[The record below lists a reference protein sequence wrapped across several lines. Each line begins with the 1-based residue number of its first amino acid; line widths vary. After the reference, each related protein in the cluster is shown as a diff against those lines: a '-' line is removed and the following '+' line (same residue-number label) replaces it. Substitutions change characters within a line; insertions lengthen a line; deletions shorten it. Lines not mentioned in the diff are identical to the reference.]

1 MKIIRLALLAASFAA
16 CTTAHAAT
24 RIEVLGELPSP
35 GVREIDEG
43 LRLGVLLQ
51 QLQVNPQSYWL
62 GASWQRQSLM
72 QEQRRLKAGVLFD
85 LSQVQHL
92 ARLQDKPGLANTAR
106 RLSEKVIALP
116 VTGRRTYHLDPL
128 QVELNAEHSPKLQ
141 GGDRLILPPRP
152 ATVRIIGAVSNDCE
166 LPFVPL
172 QPAYRYVPQCSVLD
186 DADPD
191 YLYQIQPDGQV
202 TRLGIALWNREEQA
216 APPAPGAVLLVPLD
230 AQEVKD
236 SAPDLNRELADF
248 LATQPLPA
256 ETP

>member
-1 MKIIRLALLAASFAA
+1 MRIIRLALLAASFAA
-16 CTTAHAAT
+16 CTAVHAT
-24 RIEVLGELPSP
+24 TQIEVLGELPSP

-85 LSQVQHL
+85 LSQTQRL
-92 ARLQDKPGLANTAR
+92 ALLQDKPGLANIAR
-106 RLSEKVIALP
+106 RLSEQVIALP
-116 VTGRRTYHLDPL
+116 VIGRLTYHLDPL

-141 GGDRLILPPRP
+141 GGDQLIFPPRP
-152 ATVRIIGAVSNDCE
+152 TSVRIVGAVSNDCE
-166 LPFVPL
+166 LQFVPL
-172 QPAYRYVPQCSVLD
+172 QPAYRYAQQCPALGE
-186 DADPD
+186 ADPD
-191 YLYQIQPDGQV
+191 YLYLIQPDGQV
-202 TRLGIALWNREEQA
+202 TRLGVALWNREEQA

-230 AQEVKD
+230 AQEVKG

-256 ETP
+256 ESP